1 MNNDLFSTMESKT
14 IKIIAS
20 KYDHPV
26 LWLKE
31 NVCQNTKLEK
41 STNKACWAVLIS
53 AYL

>member
-1 MNNDLFSTMESKT
+1 MNDNSFSTMENKT

-26 LWLKE
+26 LWFKE
-31 NVCQNTKLEK
+31 NVCLYTKLEK
-41 STNKACWAVLIS
+41 STNKACWVVLIS